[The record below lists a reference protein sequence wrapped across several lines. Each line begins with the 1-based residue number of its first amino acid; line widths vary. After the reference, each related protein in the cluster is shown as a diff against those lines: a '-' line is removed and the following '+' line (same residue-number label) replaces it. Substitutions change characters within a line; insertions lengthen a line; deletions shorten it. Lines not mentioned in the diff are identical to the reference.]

1 MNVFTWRRRRSHRG
15 APLVAATVITAA
27 AAAVMI
33 VRRRRRRR
41 GSAGDGRRAWSCDCG
56 QAYLVSGI
64 DRHRIYWLP
73 DAREFDPLLERQCV
87 SCGSELPLG
96 HKPALV

>member
-15 APLVAATVITAA
+15 APLVAATGITAA

-33 VRRRRRRR
+33 VRCRR
-41 GSAGDGRRAWSCDCG
+41 RRAWSCDCG
-56 QAYLVSGI
+56 QASLVSGI